1 MLHYIVLFKSPCKV
15 KMEVRIGRPGIKI
28 YVTVSP
34 FSLIAVQLFLS
45 DKLIHFDIFFLKD
58 TIK

>member
-1 MLHYIVLFKSPCKV
+1 
-15 KMEVRIGRPGIKI
+15 MEVRIGRPDIKI

-34 FSLIAVQLFLS
+34 FSLIAVQLFLN